1 MQFAATA
8 RALQGTG
15 ASRRLRFTGKTPGI
29 VYGAGAAP
37 QNIELDHNTLFHAL
51 KKESFHSDILQL
63 EVDGQVTPVVL
74 RAVQYHPFKPQI
86 LHVDFQ
92 RVDDNTKVEA
102 KVPVVY
108 EGVENSPAVKD
119 DNCTVTTLVQ
129 ELAVVCVPAKR
140 PEAIKVDL
148 SGLTVKSNLG
158 LSHLVKLPVGVKVVV
173 RGSNKNPNLVSIKLP
188 EVAPDA
194 SAAAAAPAAAPA
206 KKGKK

>member
-1 MQFAATA
+1 MQIAATA

-15 ASRRLRFTGKTPGI
+15 ASRRLRFTGKTPAV

-37 QNIELDHNTLFHAL
+37 QSIELDHNMLFHAL

-63 EVDGQVTPVVL
+63 DVDGQTTPVVL

-92 RVDDNTKVEA
+92 RVDENTKVEA
-102 KVPVVY
+102 KVALVY

-119 DNCTVTTLVQ
+119 DNCTITTLLQ

-158 LSHLVKLPVGVKVVV
+158 LHHLVKLPVGVKAVV

-194 SAAAAAPAAAPA
+194 NAAAAAPAAAPA